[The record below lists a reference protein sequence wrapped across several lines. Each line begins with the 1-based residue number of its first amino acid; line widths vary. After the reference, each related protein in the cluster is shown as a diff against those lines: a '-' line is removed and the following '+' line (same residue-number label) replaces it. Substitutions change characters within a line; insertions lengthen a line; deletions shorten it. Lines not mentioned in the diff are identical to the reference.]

1 MNVLDGNK
9 EQKPISSFAILNLYA
24 VDVTEKARNG
34 ELDPLVGRDDVL
46 ERVITIL
53 KRRLKRNPA
62 LVGEAGVGK
71 TAIVEGLA
79 LAIVHGNVPRD
90 LLRKRVLSLD
100 IGLMVAGTKYR
111 GEFEER
117 LKNVIKE
124 INEAGDIIVFFDE
137 LHMIVGAGSS
147 EGSIDAANILKPVLS
162 RGEIQAIGATTIK
175 EYRKYIEKDRALE
188 RRFQY
193 VPVHESTPTETF
205 EILKGL
211 RPRYEQ
217 FHGVTYTDEVLKQT
231 IELVVRYRSG
241 GFLPDKAIDVID
253 EAGAEVSKKAFAQSA
268 REVDLRREIFETK
281 RKLKPYEAQGMWS
294 NPDGYGLRM
303 EKDRLE
309 GVLRQI
315 VETEDANR
323 QSVPVVLEDSCRVI
337 SRSCGVPI
345 EKMGEVETARL
356 INMEDELHKRVVSQH
371 QAITKVSKAVRRGKV
386 GLKDPKRPIGSFLFL
401 GATGVGKTEVAR
413 GLAEFLFGTENA
425 LVRFDMSEFMEKHS
439 VAKLIGSPPGYVG
452 YDEGG
457 QLTEKIRRTPYC
469 VVLLDEIEKAHPD
482 VWNILL
488 QVMEDG
494 RLTDGLGS
502 LVDCKNIILIMTSN
516 LGAKVKTK
524 SLGFVTDLPESECD
538 KAQRIAKEH
547 AEFEKRVMNEVKRT
561 LSPELL
567 NRIDDNV
574 VFQHLQTEDV
584 YQIIDRL
591 NVNVN
596 RVAAERNFTVTLTEA
611 CKSFLMTTGGYDQQY
626 GARPMRRKIQKELE
640 DVLTT
645 DLLAGK
651 VSAGD
656 KLTTTVKDGAVVFDK
671 ETEPTTDSEMVL
683 P

>member
-1 MNVLDGNK
+1 MNVLEGNT
-9 EQKPISSFAILNLYA
+9 EQKPISSFAALNTYA
-24 VDVTEKARNG
+24 VDITEKARNNQ
-34 ELDPLVGRDDVL
+34 LDPLVGRDAEL
-46 ERVITIL
+46 QRVITIL
-53 KRRLKRNPA
+53 KRRLKRNPV

-79 LAIVHGNVPRD
+79 LAIVHGDVPRD
-90 LLRKRVLSLD
+90 LLTKRVLSVD
-100 IGLMVAGTKYR
+100 IGLIVAGTKFR

-117 LKNVIKE
+117 MKNVIRE
-124 INEAGDIIVFFDE
+124 IQEAGDIIVFFDE

-147 EGSIDAANILKPVLS
+147 EGSIDAANLLKPVLS
-162 RGEIQAIGATTIK
+162 RGEIQVIGATTIK

-188 RRFQY
+188 RRFQME
-193 VPVHESTPTETF
+193 VVHESTPTETF

-217 FHGVTYTDEVLKQT
+217 FHGVTYTDELLKQT
-231 IELVVRYRSG
+231 IELAVRYRSG

-253 EAGAEVSKKAFAQSA
+253 EAGAEVNKKAFAQSA
-268 REVDLRREIFETK
+268 KEVDLRREIFETK
-281 RKLKPYEAQGMWS
+281 RKLKPFEDQRLWS
-294 NPDGYGLRM
+294 SPDGYGLRM
-303 EKDRLE
+303 ERDRLE
-309 GVLRQI
+309 GLLRQI
-315 VETEDANR
+315 VETEGANR
-323 QSVPVVLEDSCRVI
+323 QPVPVVLEDSCRVI
-337 SRSCGVPI
+337 SRYSGVPI
-345 EKMGEVETARL
+345 EKLGEVETARL

-371 QAITKVSKAVRRGKV
+371 RAITGVSKAVRRGKV

-401 GATGVGKTEVAR
+401 GATGVGKTELAR
-413 GLAEFLFGTENA
+413 ALAEFLFGTEKA

-457 QLTEKIRRTPYC
+457 QLTERIRRTPYC

-494 RLTDGLGS
+494 RLTDGLGT

-524 SLGFVTDLPESECD
+524 SLGFATDLPEGEFD
-538 KAQRIAKEH
+538 KAQRIAAEH
-547 AEFEKRVMNEVKRT
+547 AAFEKKVMKEVKAT

-567 NRIDDNV
+567 NRIDDNI
-574 VFQHLQTEDV
+574 VFQHLQTDDV
-584 YQIIDRL
+584 YQIIDSL

-596 RVAAERNFTVTLTEA
+596 RVAGERNFTVTVTEA
-611 CKSFLMTTGGYDQQY
+611 CKLFLITTGGYDSQY

-640 DVLTT
+640 DVLSEE
-645 DLLAGK
+645 LLQGK

-656 KLTTTVKDGAVVFDK
+656 RLTTKVEDGAVVFEK
-671 ETEPTTDSEMVL
+671 ESSLTTDSETVL
-683 P
+683 A